1 MNSISKKEYHF
12 YAFFHFSSNSRK
24 GIDKSEKE
32 NLVHLIEDT
41 LKLKTINARN
51 LLKSFQPIHRLII
64 IRNIFQLIKTLKL
77 KKWNIDN

>member
-1 MNSISKKEYHF
+1 MNIISNTRDYF
-12 YAFFHFSSNSRK
+12 YTVFHFSSNSRK

-51 LLKSFQPIHRLII
+51 LLKSFQPIHRLINNSSKLYNSK
-64 IRNIFQLIKTLKL
+64 RLK
-77 KKWNIDN
+77 I

>member
-1 MNSISKKEYHF
+1 MNINSNNLYQF
-12 YAFFHFSSNSRK
+12 YTVFHFSSNSRK

-51 LLKSFQPIHRLII
+51 LLKSFQPIHRLINSSSKLYNFK
-64 IRNIFQLIKTLKL
+64 RLK
-77 KKWNIDN
+77 I

>member
-1 MNSISKKEYHF
+1 MNIISNTRNHF
-12 YAFFHFSSNSRK
+12 YTVFHFSSNSRK

-51 LLKSFQPIHRLII
+51 LLKSFQPIHRLINSSSKLYNSK
-64 IRNIFQLIKTLKL
+64 RLK
-77 KKWNIDN
+77 I